1 MPGTKRDSDGLEKV
15 FKNFLSMKMRDVPDL
30 LHHITTMFS
39 PRLLEAANVP
49 VYKTLQH
56 AGEFVVTFP
65 RAFHGGF
72 SMGPNIGEAVNF
84 ATPDWV
90 AFGSDANERYR
101 AFARPSVFSHDR
113 LAFTMANH
121 LQEQKS
127 YNMCKLL
134 LDELERIVE
143 EELGLRNRLIGTG
156 VRDVSDLITLP
167 VNRLDQLDDAS
178 ATYDDLR
185 LCHACKHV
193 CFFSAVACECSQ
205 SKVSC
210 LRHSHYM
217 CRCPTERRYLM
228 IWSNEEELTST
239 LERVKK
245 HCARLKDEEV
255 DGNSSPTINLD
266 HVGPTKLPPVAVG
279 VERDLADNRDVRIC
293 LEPFDPLQ
301 SNRSE
306 SLDLDP
312 DITPRSTATMNNN
325 TIVID
330 DDDDDDSLEVIAVH
344 PPKKPVM

>member
-1 MPGTKRDSDGLEKV
+1 
-15 FKNFLSMKMRDVPDL
+15 
-30 LHHITTMFS
+30 
-39 PRLLEAANVP
+39 
-49 VYKTLQH
+49 
-56 AGEFVVTFP
+56 
-65 RAFHGGF
+65 
-72 SMGPNIGEAVNF
+72 
-84 ATPDWV
+84 
-90 AFGSDANERYR
+90 
-101 AFARPSVFSHDR
+101 
-113 LAFTMANH
+113 
-121 LQEQKS
+121 
-127 YNMCKLL
+127 
-134 LDELERIVE
+134 
-143 EELGLRNRLIGTG
+143 
-156 VRDVSDLITLP
+156 
-167 VNRLDQLDDAS
+167 
-178 ATYDDLR
+178 
-185 LCHACKHV
+185 
-193 CFFSAVACECSQ
+193 
-205 SKVSC
+205 
-210 LRHSHYM
+210 
-217 CRCPTERRYLM
+217 M

-344 PPKKPVM
+344 PPKKPVMQYSDGLYQAGFPIERDDIGDQGPNKFGVAARCILLDLFVTINIAISFRK